1 MSHPIRHLALPV
13 ALLVLAS
20 ACSSQDP
27 TGASGAEASGTAAT
41 SIPATTDESSPTLSE
56 LPEGLIVYS
65 QRKPDGTYAIYLMK
79 PDGTDRRSLVDTE
92 GPDSHPTW
100 SPDGRSVAFV
110 GGTAA
115 QPDIFTISADG
126 TGLRQLTDTETGE
139 DQLVWSPNGHR
150 IAYTTF
156 NVESPDAGPFAVRT
170 MAPDGSGGEI
180 VLSSGPEI
188 PYVGLHDW
196 SPDGA
201 TLLLA
206 VDDGGGGGLWAANPD
221 GTNLRLLRES
231 TGDFGSGAK
240 FSPDGT
246 EIAFQADL
254 DGGCIY
260 RSDPMATALIRLT
273 EGCVE
278 GFVLTWSPD
287 GQWIMWAGGDH
298 GPADAQVMR
307 RDGSE
312 RHVVVDTA
320 NVAFVDWQPSVSG

>member
-1 MSHPIRHLALPV
+1 MA
-13 ALLVLAS
+13 
-20 ACSSQDP
+20 
-27 TGASGAEASGTAAT
+27 
-41 SIPATTDESSPTLSE
+41 ESSPALSE

-92 GPDSHPTW
+92 GPDSWPTW

-115 QPDIFTISADG
+115 QPDLFTISADG
-126 TGLRQLTDTETGE
+126 TGLRQLTDTEAAE
-139 DQLVWSPNGHR
+139 QALVWSPDSQE
-150 IAYTTF
+150 IAY
-156 NVESPDAGPFAVRT
+156 NVEESESGPFAVRVV
-170 MAPDGSGGEI
+170 ASNGSGDEAI
-180 VLSSGPEI
+180 LSSGPGMDF
-188 PYVGLHDW
+188 VAVTDW
-196 SPDGA
+196 SPDGT
-201 TLLLA
+201 TLLVM
-206 VDDGGGGGLWAANPD
+206 VDEVSAGIGLWAANSD

-246 EIAFQADL
+246 EIVFQADQ

-260 RSDPMATALIRLT
+260 RSDPRATELVRLT
-273 EGCVE
+273 EGCVS
-278 GFVLTWSPD
+278 GVALTWSPD
-287 GQWIMWAGGDH
+287 GQWIMWAGGSD
-298 GPADAQVMR
+298 GPADAEVMR

-320 NVAFVDWQPSVSG
+320 DVADVDWQPSAGR